1 MMRDR
6 TPRSIHTSAPLLAAL
21 VVFPALAAGACSSS
35 APNEGASTPSTDGG
49 TTSTGDGASTAND
62 GGTTDA
68 NTGGDPWSPPV
79 ETGSVAFPYTAY
91 RCAYPIRQVAPS
103 KPAAVFHGAA
113 KVGTAPAVKNLHLSF
128 AGDASSS
135 IVVQWGT
142 DDQTLGTEVRFGDS
156 PTTLDKVAHGFS
168 FTYGV
173 AGRREHELHLCGLLP
188 AHTYYYDAGAGSA
201 RSAVHSFVTAP
212 ADASEIKV
220 LVTGDTRTDPSVLT
234 EIAQHALTDAPDVMI
249 QSGDAVESGTSQ
261 AQWDALFA
269 AAPKLFAEVPCYWV
283 HGNHEGLSEVYF
295 ALHALPDNG
304 TANGIEEWFAATY
317 GPMRLV
323 VLNDTLA
330 SNADLTG
337 VEKTFL
343 TSALAG
349 IDRNRTPFAITSHH
363 QPMYTTS
370 SSHPSNTTVRGAW
383 APVFDKAHVNIDIAG
398 HVHSYESTKPLSGGT
413 AASTGT
419 TTTDALGTRYIN
431 FGGGGAPLYTF
442 LANQAYLQ
450 KRESTHGYA
459 IVTIGASS
467 LKWVSRRQDGTE
479 LETITL
485 AK

>member
-1 MMRDR
+1 M
-6 TPRSIHTSAPLLAAL
+6 SAPVLAAL
-21 VVFPALAAGACSSS
+21 LVLPVLSGGGCSGSDPVEGDTTSSS
-35 APNEGASTPSTDGG
+35 DGG
-49 TTSTGDGASTAND
+49 TANAGDTGAVA
-62 GGTTDA
+62 TDA
-68 NTGGDPWSPPV
+68 GSDDAKVVVDAWNPPV
-79 ETGSVAFPYTAY
+79 ETGAVAFPYTAY
-91 RCAYPIRQVAPS
+91 RCTYPIRQVAPS
-103 KPAAVFHGAA
+103 KPAAAFHDAT
-113 KVGTAPAVKNLHLSF
+113 KVGAAPAVKNLHLSF

-142 DDQTLGTEVRFGDS
+142 DDQTMGTEVRFGDS

-168 FTYGV
+168 FAYGV
-173 AGRREHELHLCGLLP
+173 AGRREHELHLCGLVP
-188 AHTYYYDAGAGSA
+188 GHTYYYDAGAGTA

-220 LVTGDTRTDPSVLT
+220 LVMGDTRTDPTVVT
-234 EIAQHALTDAPDVMI
+234 AIAQHALTEGPDVMI

-261 AQWDALFA
+261 AQWDALFG
-269 AAPKLFAEVPCYWV
+269 AAPNLFAEVPCYWV

-330 SNADLTG
+330 NNADLNG
-337 VEKTFL
+337 AEKTFL
-343 TSALAG
+343 TSALTG
-349 IDRNRTPFAITSHH
+349 LDRNRTPFAITSHH

-370 SSHPSNTTVRGAW
+370 SSHPSNTAVRGAW
-383 APVFDKAHVNIDIAG
+383 APVFDQHHVNIDIAG

-413 AASTGT
+413 AASTGA
-419 TTTDALGTRYIN
+419 TTTDALGTRYIT
-431 FGGGGAPLYTF
+431 FGGGGAPLYKF
-442 LANQAYLQ
+442 LASQPYLQ

-459 IVTIGASS
+459 IVTIGATS

-479 LETITL
+479 IETITL